1 MILNLNFQVQA
12 EISNMIK
19 KLIKSKGKKMIKE
32 IDQILSRAKM
42 TKILV
47 VTENLKVIIHQ
58 EAQEEKKEDLIQ
70 DQEENQKMA
79 MQLKMQ
85 SKKKLTPTQIFLISE
100 KTIIKLIKIL
110 ILKMTKTK

>member
-12 EISNMIK
+12 EMSNMIK

-70 DQEENQKMA
+70 DKEEDQKM
-79 MQLKMQ
+79 
-85 SKKKLTPTQIFLISE
+85 TTH
-100 KTIIKLIKIL
+100 
-110 ILKMTKTK
+110 

>member
-1 MILNLNFQVQA
+1 MILNQNFQVRA
-12 EISNMIK
+12 EILNMIK

-70 DQEENQKMA
+70 DQEEDQKMI
-79 MQLKMQ
+79 
-85 SKKKLTPTQIFLISE
+85 TH
-100 KTIIKLIKIL
+100 
-110 ILKMTKTK
+110 

>member
-47 VTENLKVIIHQ
+47 VTENLKVKIHQ

-70 DQEENQKMA
+70 DQEEDQKMI
-79 MQLKMQ
+79 
-85 SKKKLTPTQIFLISE
+85 TH
-100 KTIIKLIKIL
+100 
-110 ILKMTKTK
+110 

>member
-1 MILNLNFQVQA
+1 MTTFLVILNLNFQVQA
-12 EISNMIK
+12 EILNMIK

-58 EAQEEKKEDLIQ
+58 EVQEEKKEDLIQ
-70 DQEENQKMA
+70 DQEEDQKMI
-79 MQLKMQ
+79 
-85 SKKKLTPTQIFLISE
+85 TH
-100 KTIIKLIKIL
+100 
-110 ILKMTKTK
+110 

>member
-1 MILNLNFQVQA
+1 VILNLNFQVQA

-47 VTENLKVIIHQ
+47 VTENLKVKIHQ

-70 DQEENQKMA
+70 DQEEDQKMI
-79 MQLKMQ
+79 
-85 SKKKLTPTQIFLISE
+85 TH
-100 KTIIKLIKIL
+100 
-110 ILKMTKTK
+110 

>member
-1 MILNLNFQVQA
+1 MTTFLVILNLNFQVQA

-42 TKILV
+42 KKILV

-70 DQEENQKMA
+70 DQEEDQKMI
-79 MQLKMQ
+79 
-85 SKKKLTPTQIFLISE
+85 TH
-100 KTIIKLIKIL
+100 
-110 ILKMTKTK
+110 

>member
-1 MILNLNFQVQA
+1 MILNQNFQVQA

-70 DQEENQKMA
+70 DKEEDQKM
-79 MQLKMQ
+79 
-85 SKKKLTPTQIFLISE
+85 TTH
-100 KTIIKLIKIL
+100 
-110 ILKMTKTK
+110 

>member
-1 MILNLNFQVQA
+1 MTTFLVILNLNFQVQA

-58 EAQEEKKEDLIQ
+58 EAQEEKKEDPIQ
-70 DQEENQKMA
+70 DQEEDQKMI
-79 MQLKMQ
+79 
-85 SKKKLTPTQIFLISE
+85 TH
-100 KTIIKLIKIL
+100 
-110 ILKMTKTK
+110 

>member
-1 MILNLNFQVQA
+1 VILNLNFQVRA
-12 EISNMIK
+12 EILNMIK

-70 DQEENQKMA
+70 DQEEDQKMI
-79 MQLKMQ
+79 
-85 SKKKLTPTQIFLISE
+85 TH
-100 KTIIKLIKIL
+100 
-110 ILKMTKTK
+110 

>member
-1 MILNLNFQVQA
+1 VILNQNFQVRA
-12 EISNMIK
+12 EILNMIK

-70 DQEENQKMA
+70 DQEEDQKMI
-79 MQLKMQ
+79 
-85 SKKKLTPTQIFLISE
+85 TH
-100 KTIIKLIKIL
+100 
-110 ILKMTKTK
+110 

>member
-1 MILNLNFQVQA
+1 
-12 EISNMIK
+12 MIK
-19 KLIKSKGKKMIKE
+19 KMKKNKGKKMNKE
-32 IDQILSRAKM
+32 IDRIHNRANM
-42 TKILV
+42 IKILV
-47 VTENLKVIIHQ
+47 VIENLKVKIHQ

-85 SKKKLTPTQIFLISE
+85 SKKKLTPTQIFLISG
-100 KTIIKLIKIL
+100 KTIIKLIKIF

>member
-1 MILNLNFQVQA
+1 MILNLNFQVRA
-12 EISNMIK
+12 EILNMIK

-70 DQEENQKMA
+70 DQEEDQKMI
-79 MQLKMQ
+79 
-85 SKKKLTPTQIFLISE
+85 TH
-100 KTIIKLIKIL
+100 
-110 ILKMTKTK
+110 

>member
-70 DQEENQKMA
+70 DKEEDQKM
-79 MQLKMQ
+79 
-85 SKKKLTPTQIFLISE
+85 TTH
-100 KTIIKLIKIL
+100 
-110 ILKMTKTK
+110 

>member
-1 MILNLNFQVQA
+1 
-12 EISNMIK
+12 MIK
-19 KLIKSKGKKMIKE
+19 KMKKNKGKKMIKE
-32 IDQILSRAKM
+32 IDRIHNRANM
-42 TKILV
+42 IKILV
-47 VTENLKVIIHQ
+47 VIENLKVKIHQ

-85 SKKKLTPTQIFLISE
+85 SKKKLTPTQIFLISG
-100 KTIIKLIKIL
+100 KTIIKLIKIF

>member
-1 MILNLNFQVQA
+1 MTTFLVILNLNFQVQA

-70 DQEENQKMA
+70 DQEEDQKMI
-79 MQLKMQ
+79 
-85 SKKKLTPTQIFLISE
+85 TH
-100 KTIIKLIKIL
+100 
-110 ILKMTKTK
+110 

>member
-58 EAQEEKKEDLIQ
+58 EAQEEKKEDPIQ
-70 DQEENQKMA
+70 DQEEDQKMI
-79 MQLKMQ
+79 
-85 SKKKLTPTQIFLISE
+85 TH
-100 KTIIKLIKIL
+100 
-110 ILKMTKTK
+110 

>member
-42 TKILV
+42 KKILV

-70 DQEENQKMA
+70 DQEEDQKMI
-79 MQLKMQ
+79 
-85 SKKKLTPTQIFLISE
+85 TH
-100 KTIIKLIKIL
+100 
-110 ILKMTKTK
+110 

>member
-1 MILNLNFQVQA
+1 MTTFLVILNLNFQVQA

-70 DQEENQKMA
+70 DKEEDQKM
-79 MQLKMQ
+79 
-85 SKKKLTPTQIFLISE
+85 TTH
-100 KTIIKLIKIL
+100 
-110 ILKMTKTK
+110 

>member
-70 DQEENQKMA
+70 DQEEDQKMI
-79 MQLKMQ
+79 
-85 SKKKLTPTQIFLISE
+85 TH
-100 KTIIKLIKIL
+100 
-110 ILKMTKTK
+110 

>member
-1 MILNLNFQVQA
+1 MILNINFQVRA
-12 EISNMIK
+12 EILNMIK

-70 DQEENQKMA
+70 DKEEDQKM
-79 MQLKMQ
+79 
-85 SKKKLTPTQIFLISE
+85 TTH
-100 KTIIKLIKIL
+100 
-110 ILKMTKTK
+110 

>member
-1 MILNLNFQVQA
+1 MTTFLVILNLNFQVQA

-58 EAQEEKKEDLIQ
+58 EAQ
-70 DQEENQKMA
+70 
-79 MQLKMQ
+79 
-85 SKKKLTPTQIFLISE
+85 
-100 KTIIKLIKIL
+100 
-110 ILKMTKTK
+110 

>member
-1 MILNLNFQVQA
+1 VILNQNFQVQA

-70 DQEENQKMA
+70 DKEEDQKM
-79 MQLKMQ
+79 
-85 SKKKLTPTQIFLISE
+85 TTH
-100 KTIIKLIKIL
+100 
-110 ILKMTKTK
+110 

>member
-1 MILNLNFQVQA
+1 
-12 EISNMIK
+12 
-19 KLIKSKGKKMIKE
+19 MIKE

-70 DQEENQKMA
+70 DQEEDQKM
-79 MQLKMQ
+79 
-85 SKKKLTPTQIFLISE
+85 TTH
-100 KTIIKLIKIL
+100 
-110 ILKMTKTK
+110 

>member
-1 MILNLNFQVQA
+1 VRA
-12 EISNMIK
+12 EILNMIK

-70 DQEENQKMA
+70 DQEEDQKMI
-79 MQLKMQ
+79 
-85 SKKKLTPTQIFLISE
+85 TH
-100 KTIIKLIKIL
+100 
-110 ILKMTKTK
+110 